1 MRRASIA
8 LAILGV
14 LLLAV
19 PVSAQSNTIII
30 EVDGTVGGDAGEIFR
45 VASVNVDPGMLG
57 WLCAGTAQTANNASE
72 HPNNDFILGSGG
84 SSAEIL
90 DWEAVAGGITSTSG
104 TLVLGE
110 SITVDLRLGA
120 DGVSSGGVLITL
132 TCGPPLP
139 PETTTTTAPPP
150 PTTAPPPPTTTPTTT
165 PTNTTEPPPEG
176 GISAG
181 GGATAG
187 SGAETAVL
195 WLTGGALALLGGA
208 TALAMRRTSGPE

>member
-30 EVDGTVGGDAGEIFR
+30 EVDGTVQGDAGEIFR
-45 VASVNVDPGMLG
+45 VASVNVDPGMVG

-90 DWEAVAGGITSTSG
+90 DWEAVAGGIASLSG

-120 DGVSSGGVLITL
+120 DGISSGGVIITL

-181 GGATAG
+181 GGA
-187 SGAETAVL
+187 
-195 WLTGGALALLGGA
+195 LALLGGA
-208 TALAMRRTSGPE
+208 TAMAMRRTSGRE

>member
-1 MRRASIA
+1 MTGLVPALTKVWSSRFIGLRFRREEYRNGGGVVRRASIA

-84 SSAEIL
+84 TSAEIL

-150 PTTAPPPPTTTPTTT
+150 PTTVAH
-165 PTNTTEPPPEG
+165 
-176 GISAG
+176 
-181 GGATAG
+181 
-187 SGAETAVL
+187 
-195 WLTGGALALLGGA
+195 
-208 TALAMRRTSGPE
+208 